1 MEAAKSRSQQLQ
13 EQVEDLQEKVSLRE
27 AGNHGDASLLSE
39 LEISLDAD
47 LGLWKDEV
55 SRSLLGGPVVFMFL
69 RHLCYSDSMSQHLR

>member
-13 EQVEDLQEKVSLRE
+13 EQVEDLQEKVSLQE

-39 LEISLDAD
+39 LEVSLDAD

-55 SRSLLGGPVVFMFL
+55 SRSLSGVLLPSCFYANLIQCVNIYV
-69 RHLCYSDSMSQHLR
+69 RY